1 MDGGE
6 SMDRNLIIVA
16 AIVIII
22 VAAAGAWYVMQP
34 APVNNT
40 ANNTTNGTNYN
51 NISTND
57 TNNTIKN
64 NTNNS
69 TNITKVQA
77 NKLATKYIG
86 MGVYLGNNT
95 TLTTY
100 KKVSVWNVSVYTTQ
114 GLYSSSIYINART
127 GKRVQ

>member
-16 AIVIII
+16 AIVIIV
-22 VAAAGAWYVMQP
+22 VAAVGAWYVMQP
-34 APVNNT
+34 APVNNMT
-40 ANNTTNGTNYN
+40 NNTTNGTIYTNT
-51 NISTND
+51 SND
-57 TNNTIKN
+57 TNNTVKN

-77 NKLATKYIG
+77 NNLASKYIG

>member
-1 MDGGE
+1 
-6 SMDRNLIIVA
+6 MDRNLIIVA

-22 VAAAGAWYVMQP
+22 VAVAGAWYVMQP
-34 APVNNT
+34 ASVNNT
-40 ANNTTNGTNYN
+40 ANNTTNGTIYT
-51 NISTND
+51 NISND

-64 NTNNS
+64 NTTNS

-77 NKLATKYIG
+77 NKLASKYIG

-100 KKVSVWNVSVYTTQ
+100 KKVKVWNVSVYTTQ
-114 GLYSSSIYINART
+114 GLYSSSIYINVRT